1 MRKTIAYLCYV
12 LGLMFLVYYG
22 VNYQEE
28 LRIVAGR
35 NYNPLPPMLFTCG
48 YSLMMGIYI
57 ALPRFISRLKT
68 KGELSVNWLKILIIG
83 IPTLLISASGILT
96 YYFVPLQLNSLFRWV
111 YVKYNMM
118 GTTLIGVAC
127 GYSLLNSIA
136 KKEMASDNVPVV
148 KSRIAKI
155 FVLLILGSSLL
166 YSSLSGFIH
175 PMKLVD
181 VQADIVKNDHESG
194 YLVNDGKDTVY
205 YIQTEINYRLKFEN
219 MPPPIRSISQSDND
233 LKIKIQPK
241 EELRSLFAEDI
252 FKQPD
257 GYGFTG
263 GGNETEITLT
273 YIIGSIDP
281 EGHNVNVPPP
291 SPEILE
297 KIKDSLYNAELVV
310 ELSDT
315 NIKKFNLLDYK
326 EN

>member
-12 LGLMFLVYYG
+12 LGLMLLVYYG

-35 NYNPLPPMLFTCG
+35 NYNPLPSIQFSYV
-48 YSLMMGIYI
+48 YSLMIGIYI
-57 ALPRFISRLKT
+57 ALPRFISRLGM
-68 KGELSVNWLKILIIG
+68 KGKLFVNWLKILIIG
-83 IPTLLISASGILT
+83 IPTLLISASGILS
-96 YYFVPLQLNSLFRWV
+96 YYFVSLQLNSLFRWV
-111 YVKYNMM
+111 YVKYSMM
-118 GTTLIGVAC
+118 GTILIGVAC
-127 GYSLLNSIA
+127 GYTLLNSIA
-136 KKEMASDNVPVV
+136 KKEMESDIVPGV

-155 FVLLILGSSLL
+155 FVLLILGSSLF
-166 YSSLSGFIH
+166 YISLSGFIH

-181 VQADIVKNDHESG
+181 VQADIVKNDHQSG

-219 MPPPIRSISQSDND
+219 MPMAIRSISQSDND
-233 LKIKIQPK
+233 LKITVEPT
-241 EELRSLFAEDI
+241 EELRSLLSEDI

-273 YIIGSIDP
+273 YTIGSIDP
-281 EGHNVNVPPP
+281 EGNNANIPPP
-291 SPEILE
+291 SPEILA
-297 KIKDSLYNAELVV
+297 KIKDRLYNAELVV
-310 ELSDT
+310 KLSDT
-315 NIKKFNLLDYK
+315 TIKRFNLLDYK